1 MRKIALLKNSI
12 TREFA
17 LMLEKLTTKTVYVS
31 GDPETAKKYLTVK
44 EISSEELPPYFFVE
58 RKGKNSVAFLLEDRK
73 VPEKPIIVL
82 RQWHGPLGRY
92 NVGAFTGSIDKDL
105 SVLDIVI
112 EEVFEEAGYVVDKSM
127 IKHLATEPV
136 SGNTNEE
143 VHLFI
148 VDVTNA
154 EFKGIHPENV
164 FEKNTFRIRM
174 RLAEVLESCEW
185 KGYKIA
191 QLAYNQVSVKAS
203 ITASSTSDLFK
214 SISDTSFTILPKD
227 KIKKALSFK
236 NLTVKDSD
244 LSALWE
250 DMQKEPN
257 GEKSLALYSSNGTSR
272 IKANLNA
279 YWNQPSNGSYY
290 LFLSI
295 L

>member
-17 LMLEKLTTKTVYVS
+17 LMLEKLTTKIVYVS
-31 GDPETAKKYLTVK
+31 GDPETSKKYLTVK
-44 EISSEELPPYFFVE
+44 EIASNELPPYFYVE

-73 VPEKPIIVL
+73 VPSKPIIVL

-105 SVLDIVI
+105 SVVDIVI
-112 EEVFEEAGYVVDKSM
+112 EEVFEEAGYVVTPDM
-127 IKHLATEPV
+127 IEHLATEPV

-143 VHLFI
+143 VHLFK

-154 EFKGIHPENV
+154 EYKGLHPENV

-174 RLAEVLESCEW
+174 NLSEVLSNSEW

-191 QLAYNQVSVKAS
+191 QLAYNQVSVKGS
-203 ITASSTSDLFK
+203 TASATGDIFK
-214 SISDTSFTILPKD
+214 KLSETPISQLPMD
-227 KIKKALSFK
+227 HITKALAYK
-236 NLTVKDSD
+236 NLTIKRED
-244 LSALWE
+244 LNALWAA
-250 DMQKEPN
+250 MQEEPN
-257 GEKSLALYSSNGTSR
+257 GEKALPLYTSNGSGR
-272 IKANLNA
+272 VRSNLNA
-279 YWNQPSNGSYY
+279 YWNQPNPSSYY